1 MQLYNLEFA
10 EEEIRQAAAAD
21 RLLSME
27 IEFSRECNF
36 RCAYCYL
43 EERTAAADELSRQE
57 LKAVILQ
64 ARELGARKVII
75 LGGEPSIYPHLIEML
90 RFLGSLGLEIELFT
104 NGTGVTKELASV
116 LAEERVRVVVKMNSR
131 DAAIQDHLAGKNG
144 AFKII
149 GQALDS
155 LHRAGLLR
163 NHATTDGD
171 HAPLGGVQQGIVQQI
186 AQELLQPQGMAA
198 HAYRNPF
205 QPQVDAFLC
214 GPVKITFEDVFTQ
227 SAQVDG
233 LHLLRL
239 ERFGRVGP

>member
-75 LGGEPSIYPHLIEML
+75 LGGEPSI
-90 RFLGSLGLEIELFT
+90 
-104 NGTGVTKELASV
+104 
-116 LAEERVRVVVKMNSR
+116 
-131 DAAIQDHLAGKNG
+131 
-144 AFKII
+144 
-149 GQALDS
+149 
-155 LHRAGLLR
+155 
-163 NHATTDGD
+163 
-171 HAPLGGVQQGIVQQI
+171 
-186 AQELLQPQGMAA
+186 
-198 HAYRNPF
+198 
-205 QPQVDAFLC
+205 
-214 GPVKITFEDVFTQ
+214 
-227 SAQVDG
+227 
-233 LHLLRL
+233 
-239 ERFGRVGP
+239 